1 MDKLQREYDTFGPWV
16 VEIKKE
22 VQVPQQFDKFA
33 EIILNADLSFKIP
46 VVAERR
52 DLKPG
57 MLLYHT
63 VVSATGNSLIILH
76 FEDGSLGRREI
87 DLQHLQYFQ
96 STKAILLGELALV
109 SASQSSVIA
118 FNAVKQEQME
128 KLERHIRGHY
138 CNPELKID
146 LDKIVEPVHEKSF
159 LYKALLAAE
168 AKKERLKIIAY
179 QPSIKLHGEYLPVL
193 KKLLKVSEEYSLED
207 TLFVTN
213 GSELIVISRIKN
225 LKEPQQPNYGY
236 RYTYIPLVKIRTIL
250 LEPEEKVQGVMNLS
264 VVMKSTRVVFKVE
277 SSFPIDTF
285 EELVGMDSVG

>member
-1 MDKLQREYDTFGPWV
+1 MDKLKREYDTFGPWV

-22 VQVPQQFDKFA
+22 VEVPQQFDNFA
-33 EIILNADLSFKIP
+33 ETILNADLSLKIP

-63 VVSATGNSLIILH
+63 VVSVTGNSLTILH
-76 FEDGSLGRREI
+76 FEDGSTGRREI

-96 STKAILLGELALV
+96 SIKAILLGELALV
-109 SASQSSVIA
+109 SAGESSVIA

-138 CNPELKID
+138 CNPELKIN

-159 LYKALLAAE
+159 LYRALLAAE

-179 QPSIKLHGEYLPVL
+179 QPSIKLHGEYLPIF
-193 KKLLKVSEEYSLED
+193 KQLLAVSEEYSLED
-207 TLFVTN
+207 TLFLTN
-213 GSELIVISRIKN
+213 GSELIVISRIKG
-225 LKEPQQPNYGY
+225 LKEAQQPNYGY
-236 RYTYIPLVKIRTIL
+236 RYTYIPLGKIRTIL
-250 LEPEEKVQGVMNLS
+250 LEPEERVQGVLNFS

-277 SSFPIDTF
+277 SSFTIDTF
-285 EELVGMDSVG
+285 EELIGRNWVG